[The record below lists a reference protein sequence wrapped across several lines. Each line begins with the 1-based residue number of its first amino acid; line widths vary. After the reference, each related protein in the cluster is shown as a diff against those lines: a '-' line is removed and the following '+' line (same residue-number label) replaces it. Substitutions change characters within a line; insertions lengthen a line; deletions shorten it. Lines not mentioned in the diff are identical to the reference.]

1 MPSPLVDRA
10 TSDVLIGPDWAMNL
24 EICDTLNRDPGKAK
38 DAVKSLKKRIAHK
51 NSKVQLLALTL
62 LETMIK
68 NCGDIVHMYVAERD
82 ILHEMVKIVK
92 KKPDFHVKEKILTL
106 IDTWQEVFG
115 GVRARYP
122 QYYAAYQELL
132 RAGAIFPERPN
143 GSVPIFTPPQT
154 RPLNYPLP
162 LRDAEQEA
170 PESSMQ
176 DFPSISL
183 TEIQNARDIMDVLSE
198 MLNALDP
205 GKKEELRQEV
215 IVDLVDQC
223 RSYKQRVVQLVNST
237 SDEELLGQGLSF
249 NDDLQR
255 VLGKHDAIAA
265 GIAVLVEKPRLLQ
278 AQIDNS
284 PLAKQDT
291 IKESVQRTS
300 ATTSASKQSPFVQL
314 ALPAPPSSSS
324 PKAVVAP
331 APSFDLLSGD
341 DYIKPEPANSLAL
354 VPVTEY
360 SASDQNVLALA
371 DMFQQNSATAN
382 KSNQN
387 LTNSSVSLTPNSTF
401 PTSLAY
407 PTPVQ
412 PILPQHPAYSN
423 GDISNAIVPYD
434 QQSQLNSTSS
444 WNGHPAYGMNSQR
457 QALNYGVE
465 DQNGDLPPPPW
476 ELQQSMA
483 NQPQDNQLGAMSL
496 QPGQPVVMQ
505 AQSTQVSQFGQGFMS
520 SRQMPREQ
528 PGGMHL
534 QPELRTQNRSL
545 QQSLTLPNMQY
556 GVYPSM
562 QTNQGMGMNSQSMS
576 GGEFYGM
583 NHQQL
588 YALQMAGY
596 GYGQQSG
603 GYYIPNA
610 AYAYTS
616 ANELSERMNGISV
629 QDGTSN
635 GAAASFSLKHPNK
648 TSQPED
654 SLFGDLVS
662 IAKMKQNKPAAGKV
676 GGL

>member
-360 SASDQNVLALA
+360 SASDQN
-371 DMFQQNSATAN
+371 
-382 KSNQN
+382 
-387 LTNSSVSLTPNSTF
+387 
-401 PTSLAY
+401 
-407 PTPVQ
+407 
-412 PILPQHPAYSN
+412 
-423 GDISNAIVPYD
+423 
-434 QQSQLNSTSS
+434 SQLNSTSS